1 MARGGSLIVLLTAGL
16 LLAGAGPALA
26 FDPAWTPGFADRV
39 LVKKSDRKL
48 YVYQD
53 GALLATYS
61 VALGRNPVGR
71 KLQAGDARTPEGRYI
86 LDWRKA
92 NSEFHRAI
100 HVSYPNADDMRSARK
115 RGVSTGGDIMVH
127 GLPNWYHGDDRYFS
141 FGDWTNGCIALVN
154 RDMDALWEIV
164 PEGTPIDILP

>member
-1 MARGGSLIVLLTAGL
+1 MVRGGSLTL
-16 LLAGAGPALA
+16 LLAAALLAVMHPAQA
-26 FDPAWTPGFADRV
+26 FDPAWSPGFADRV

-53 GALLATYS
+53 GALLATYA
-61 VALGRNPVGR
+61 VALGRNPTGR
-71 KLQAGDARTPEGRYI
+71 KTQAGDARTPEGRYI
-86 LDWRKA
+86 LDRRKA
-92 NSEFHRAI
+92 DSEYHRAL
-100 HVSYPNADDMRSARK
+100 HVSYPNAEDVRSANK

-141 FGDWTNGCIALVN
+141 FGDWTNGCIALGN